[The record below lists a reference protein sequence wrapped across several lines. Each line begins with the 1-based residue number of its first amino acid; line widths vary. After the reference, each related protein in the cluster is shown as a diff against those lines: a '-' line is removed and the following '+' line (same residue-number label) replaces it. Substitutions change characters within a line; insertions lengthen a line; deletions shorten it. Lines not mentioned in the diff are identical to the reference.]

1 MVIHKVIIFGYQ
13 KEETMKWKATLQIKQ
28 KEITENTFNG
38 KNDNSL
44 KEEKIT
50 LNGNIKI
57 QK

>member
-1 MVIHKVIIFGYQ
+1 
-13 KEETMKWKATLQIKQ
+13 MKWKATLQIKQ